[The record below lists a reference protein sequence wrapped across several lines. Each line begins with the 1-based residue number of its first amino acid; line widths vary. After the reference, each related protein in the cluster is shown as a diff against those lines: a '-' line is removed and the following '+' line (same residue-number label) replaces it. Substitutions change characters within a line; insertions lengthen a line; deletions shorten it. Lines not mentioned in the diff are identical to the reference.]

1 MGRKE
6 RIRRKEDGKEVQD
19 EKKRGRML
27 RKGVGKDEMGWEE
40 GQDEKYIQDKYD

>member
-1 MGRKE
+1 MERME
-6 RIRRKEDGKEVQD
+6 RIRREEDGEEVQD

-40 GQDEKYIQDKYD
+40 G